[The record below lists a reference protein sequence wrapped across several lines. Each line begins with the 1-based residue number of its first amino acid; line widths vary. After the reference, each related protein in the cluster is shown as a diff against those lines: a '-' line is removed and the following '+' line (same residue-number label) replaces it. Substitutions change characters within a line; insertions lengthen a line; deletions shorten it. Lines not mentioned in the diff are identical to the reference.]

1 MTLNELD
8 YDSDLNKN
16 LIKKD
21 KNDIYEELNDIVV

>member
-1 MTLNELD
+1 MTLNEMD
-8 YDSDLNKN
+8 YDCDLNKN